1 MVFTV
6 RGSAR
11 YTGLR
16 VTLRTK
22 IRREKSILILFAFQP
37 GRVSQEQ
44 PVLIERNNRVKVA
57 FEENDKRIRCSV
69 IFDFGAFSS
78 LMTRPPL
85 TNDNL
90 LTREVWGSNLDEELA
105 IIRNLIDEY
114 PYIAMDTEFPG
125 VVRFAI
131 NFRVHFTS
139 P

>member
-22 IRREKSILILFAFQP
+22 IRREKSILFASQP

-57 FEENDKRIRCSV
+57 FEENDKRTPLQCDFRFRC
-69 IFDFGAFSS
+69 
-78 LMTRPPL
+78 
-85 TNDNL
+85 L
-90 LTREVWGSNLDEELA
+90 L
-105 IIRNLIDEY
+105 
-114 PYIAMDTEFPG
+114 
-125 VVRFAI
+125 
-131 NFRVHFTS
+131 
-139 P
+139 

>member
-1 MVFTV
+1 ML
-6 RGSAR
+6 SK
-11 YTGLR
+11 
-16 VTLRTK
+16 RTTN
-22 IRREKSILILFAFQP
+22 EL
-37 GRVSQEQ
+37 
-44 PVLIERNNRVKVA
+44 
-57 FEENDKRIRCSV
+57 RCSV